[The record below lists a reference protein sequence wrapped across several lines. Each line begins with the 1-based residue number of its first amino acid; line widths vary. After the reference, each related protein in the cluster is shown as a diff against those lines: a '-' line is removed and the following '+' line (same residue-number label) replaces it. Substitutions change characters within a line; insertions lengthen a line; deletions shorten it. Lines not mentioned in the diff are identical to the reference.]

1 MWNICRPAFGIV
13 DLEIPLAKLN
23 HYGVRGVSYD
33 WFRSYLSNRPQ
44 YVSIHGYYSCLTNV
58 NWGVPR
64 ICSRTPSLLLY
75 INDLNQA
82 IKFRTVYHFADN
94 INLVYLGKSIK
105 NLNKLVNID
114 LKSLG

>member
-44 YVSIHGYYSCLTNV
+44 YVSIHGY
-58 NWGVPR
+58 
-64 ICSRTPSLLLY
+64 
-75 INDLNQA
+75 
-82 IKFRTVYHFADN
+82 
-94 INLVYLGKSIK
+94 
-105 NLNKLVNID
+105 
-114 LKSLG
+114 